1 MDFAYLKFLLYINKK
16 EKVSKSE
23 LCKHFNISP
32 NDAVKI
38 FSYLKDNDYIVY
50 AGDNCCRSI
59 YKGKH
64 IISFILIN
72 WLYKNFLSIIAI
84 IISIIALFK

>member
-1 MDFAYLKFLLYINKK
+1 MDFVYLKFLLYINSK

-32 NDAVKI
+32 SDAVKI
-38 FSYLKDNDYIVY
+38 TSYLINNDYIVY
-50 AGDNCCRSI
+50 AGDTYFRSI

-64 IISFILIN
+64 IIFYIFVN
-72 WLYKNFLSIIAI
+72 WLYKNLLAI
-84 IISIIALFK
+84 VAIVISIIALFK